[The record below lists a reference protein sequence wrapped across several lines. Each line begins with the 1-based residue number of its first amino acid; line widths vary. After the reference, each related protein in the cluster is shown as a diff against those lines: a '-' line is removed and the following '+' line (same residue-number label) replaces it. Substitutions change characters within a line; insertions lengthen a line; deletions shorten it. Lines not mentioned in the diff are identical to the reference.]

1 MVTRYFQ
8 RVDNTEQPVALFRLV
23 VEPLAQTI
31 EETQW
36 ETNVGWVGTD
46 RLVAYLIDGSPIVDE
61 VDERTAMRS
70 FPDAFVS
77 RVAKVTIAK
86 HLAGKHDQ
94 SAHGRGGGMGAPR
107 EESRAKQK
115 LAWEL
120 HEQGLTWEQVAQK
133 AGYANSGAARLA
145 GKAHEKRL
153 KDKGD
158 KPDTP
163 DTPDP
168 KKPDEIPTVTPST
181 AVTDAQKIID
191 DATGGKPLK
200 DELTNI
206 KGSLDALDNTVTQR
220 ELELCE
226 EVVKAGAVLRG
237 EVQRRIDLAGGGQ
250 LREAQREIEPFKR
263 DLKKTED
270 AKRGKQEQ
278 EAELKR
284 EILKHED
291 VPAVIEE
298 TITKRTDDVLKYGYR
313 RHQMEPDVVRFDIE
327 AVAEISLSTSPKYIA
342 DSVARQK
349 AVLKIAK
356 QRYPGEIARAKRYAS
371 DIDGISDRDVISGL
385 SRRESA
391 LITDSRLKG
400 KFDELSDVQR
410 DIRLLSDESWE
421 ISKQMRPLQRIVDS
435 GGISYEERTRITI
448 DVLKESGRTFSRKP
462 SQPLEGTKR
471 AQEECRDEIEKIPD
485 ELWNRT
491 RPLKV
496 RISRSRG
503 HYDGESVVTDGEG
516 ERRRSTWLHEL
527 THGVEAQNP
536 SVKHMEFI
544 MFHRRGK
551 GEKPQKLQKLF
562 PGSGYRRD
570 EVAVKDEWRNA
581 YSGKSYGQGRGASRE
596 IMTMGIE
603 ALMAGNS
610 STASRA
616 DDDHLNFV
624 MGVLAFA

>member
-61 VDERTAMRS
+61 VNERTAMRA

-94 SAHGRGGGMGAPR
+94 STHGRGGGMGAPR

-200 DELTNI
+200 DEL
-206 KGSLDALDNTVTQR
+206 KSLGTSIHNDTPPSQR

-237 EVQRRIDLAGGGQ
+237 EVQRRVDLAGGGR
-250 LREAQREIEPFKR
+250 LREAQRELEPFKR

-291 VPAVIEE
+291 VPAVIQENV
-298 TITKRTDDVLKYGYR
+298 TKRTEDVLKYGWR
-313 RHQMEPDVVRFDIE
+313 GHQMDRDEVRFDIE

-342 DSVARQK
+342 DPVARQK
-349 AVLKIAK
+349 AVLKIAQ
-356 QRYPGEIARAKRYAS
+356 QRYPGEKVWAKNYAS

-391 LITDSRLKG
+391 LITDARLKG
-400 KFDELSDVQR
+400 QFDELSDVQR
-410 DIRLLSDESWE
+410 DIRLLTDEGYE
-421 ISKQMRPLQRIVDS
+421 ISKQMRPLQGIVES

-462 SQPLEGTKR
+462 SQPLTGTKS
-471 AQEECRDEIEKIPD
+471 AEAECRDEIEKIPD

-491 RPLKV
+491 TPLKV
-496 RISRSRG
+496 RVSRSRG
-503 HYDGESVVTDGEG
+503 HYNGVEVVSDGTG

-544 MFHRRGK
+544 MFHRRAK
-551 GEKPQKLQKLF
+551 GEKPQSLQKLY
-562 PGSGYRRD
+562 PGSGYRKY
-570 EVAVKDEWRNA
+570 EMAVKDEWRNA
-581 YSGKSYGQGRGASRE
+581 YSGKKYGNTRGHSYE

-603 ALMAGNS
+603 SLMAGTS
-610 STASRA
+610 STAARA

-624 MGVLAFA
+624 MGVLAYA